1 MCKSM
6 LFLWGII
13 LFVVTPVYG
22 SIVDDLAKS
31 AVYIREKKQFYE
43 KANNTKYEVWF
54 KDPITGDEQPKLIT
68 LGGTGFFVSHNH
80 KIYLVTAAHI
90 AKELTKK
97 AEILINTKSNI

>member
-31 AVYIREKKQFYE
+31 AVYIREKKQIIQSMKFGL
-43 KANNTKYEVWF
+43 KTQLLGTNN
-54 KDPITGDEQPKLIT
+54 Q
-68 LGGTGFFVSHNH
+68 N
-80 KIYLVTAAHI
+80 
-90 AKELTKK
+90 
-97 AEILINTKSNI
+97 